1 MSETNDAG
9 AAAAKGAA
17 VPFAEARAIAEAVEE
32 ALAKET
38 PTTVA
43 APAVTASAA
52 EAVAWRVYQGW
63 RNARLDTL
71 PPDAFAKVEAAAPE
85 LIAAIVA
92 EFSTAT

>member
-17 VPFAEARAIAEAVEE
+17 VPSAEARAIAEAGED
-32 ALAKET
+32 ALAKDT
-38 PTTVA
+38 PVTVA
-43 APAVTASAA
+43 APVMTASSA
-52 EAVAWRVYQGW
+52 EAAAWRIYQGW

-92 EFSTAT
+92 EFSTTT